1 MDARPFRDAR
11 YWRLRRFRTLT
22 RPRAASSPSMPLSAH
37 PFPARPRLGFVGAGR
52 LARCLAA
59 GFAAAGYPVVAVTAR
74 SPGSA
79 QRLAEV
85 LPHCRAVSD
94 AQAVIDA
101 SELVFLAVP
110 DDNIG
115 TIANELRFK
124 AADGRSALVHCS
136 GATDVEI
143 LAPAREQ
150 GALIGGF
157 HPLYLF
163 SGEAADLE
171 RIAGCSV
178 TIEAQ
183 AELAPVLEALAH
195 ALGCA
200 TLALPGGQRLLYH
213 GAAHYAASFALA
225 ALGEATDIWRQLGF
239 DEEQS
244 LRALLPML
252 AGTVEAARGKGLAG
266 ALAGP
271 VSRGDAA
278 VLERQLA
285 AFETLGEDHAA
296 LYGLLTRRALA
307 LVRRRAQPPA
317 SVEAM
322 TEAVQASLER
332 SLARSAGST

>member
-1 MDARPFRDAR
+1 MPPSS
-11 YWRLRRFRTLT
+11 T
-22 RPRAASSPSMPLSAH
+22 R
-37 PFPARPRLGFVGAGR
+37 PFPARPRLGFVGVGR

-59 GFAAAGYPVVAVTAR
+59 GFAAAGYPVVAVAGR
-74 SPGSA
+74 SPASA
-79 QRLAEV
+79 QRLADN

-94 AQAVIDA
+94 AQAVVDA

-115 TIANELRFK
+115 TIANELRFD
-124 AADGRSALVHCS
+124 ACDGRSMALVHCS
-136 GATDVEI
+136 GATDVEV
-143 LAPAREQ
+143 LARAREQ

-183 AELAPVLEALAH
+183 AELAAVLEALAR

-200 TLALPGGQRLLYH
+200 TLALPGGQRMLYH

-225 ALGEATDIWRQLGF
+225 ALGEATDIWRRLGF
-239 DEEQS
+239 DEEQA

-271 VSRGDAA
+271 VSRGDAS
-278 VLERQLA
+278 VLEQQLA

-296 LYGLLTRRALA
+296 LYGLLSRRALA

-322 TEAVQASLER
+322 ADAVQASLER